1 MADSLA
7 GIALAAGLGTRLT
20 PLTRLRPKALCPV
33 ATTPLVDVALARFE
47 GVTSSVAVNVH
58 HFRDLLES
66 HLAGRVHLS
75 IEHGAPLGTAG
86 AVGRLRDWIAGRP
99 TIVVNADSWCP
110 VSVAGLLDGW
120 DGERVRVLV
129 PGGGRFGPDVAV
141 AGALLPWNDVAR
153 LDEEP
158 SGLYDRCWAP
168 AAEAGRV
175 EVVAL
180 DGPFVDCGTPARY
193 LAANLTASGGS
204 TVVGPGAVVRGEVER
219 CVLWAGTEVLPGERL
234 VDAIRA
240 WERGTVRGG

>member
-7 GIALAAGLGTRLT
+7 GVVLAAGLGTRLA

-33 ATTPLVDVALARFE
+33 ANAPLVDVALARFD
-47 GVTSSVAVNVH
+47 GVTSSIAVNVH

-75 IEHGAPLGTAG
+75 IERGAPLGTAG
-86 AVGRLRDWIAGRP
+86 ALGRLRDWIAGRP

-110 VSVAGLLDGW
+110 VGLAALLDGW
-120 DGERVRVLV
+120 DGERIRVLV
-129 PGGGRFGPDVAV
+129 PGGGPFGPGVAV
-141 AGALLPWNDVAR
+141 AGALLPWDEVAR
-153 LDEEP
+153 LDDQP
-158 SGLYDRCWAP
+158 SGLYERSWGR
-168 AAEAGRV
+168 AAEGGRV

-193 LAANLTASGGS
+193 LAANLMASRGD
-204 TVVGPGAVVRGEVER
+204 TVVGPGAVVRGVVER

-240 WERGTVRGG
+240 SERMTVLVR